1 MLGSREGSLTLL
13 DLKSQLVTVLIAG
26 GLHPVYV
33 STGHVLYVTP
43 DGALNALP
51 FDLSTHR
58 VTGPPVQVA
67 AKVAFTQAE
76 RGFSVSSNGTLVQRV
91 GEPSGMFAA
100 NTLLVVIGTDG
111 RIDTLPLP
119 KGTRRAPRFSPD
131 GGRVAFVEQQA
142 MSSTLHVYDLRSRTD
157 AALTFSGVATSP
169 VWSPDG
175 TRLAYATDSAGTSEL
190 RVRAASNAGN
200 EIVVRRAKTTMTL
213 TGWTRDNQL
222 LFTQRDSTGAR
233 DLLSMKAE
241 VGAAATAYLASPADE
256 QGLTV
261 APDGTLALFSTDES
275 ATTRVWMREFPR
287 PIGKWLVSPRA
298 GAVPRWSADDRSAW
312 YWVRA
317 TPLDTLLR
325 VTVTAG
331 ASPSVSPPQVM
342 AIIDASGV
350 ENWDLHPDG
359 RRFVLA
365 IPNRT
370 VTAVGAVQAREQIV
384 LRWFSVLSAKMSA
397 KP

>member
-1 MLGSREGSLTLL
+1 
-13 DLKSQLVTVLIAG
+13 
-26 GLHPVYV
+26 
-33 STGHVLYVTP
+33 
-43 DGALNALP
+43 
-51 FDLSTHR
+51 
-58 VTGPPVQVA
+58 
-67 AKVAFTQAE
+67 
-76 RGFSVSSNGTLVQRV
+76 
-91 GEPSGMFAA
+91 
-100 NTLLVVIGTDG
+100 
-111 RIDTLPLP
+111 
-119 KGTRRAPRFSPD
+119 
-131 GGRVAFVEQQA
+131 
-142 MSSTLHVYDLRSRTD
+142 
-157 AALTFSGVATSP
+157 
-169 VWSPDG
+169 
-175 TRLAYATDSAGTSEL
+175 
-190 RVRAASNAGN
+190 
-200 EIVVRRAKTTMTL
+200 
-213 TGWTRDNQL
+213 
-222 LFTQRDSTGAR
+222 
-233 DLLSMKAE
+233 MKAE